1 VALKERGRNETNAL
15 IEEIKKLQDIVEDN
29 KDQEQLRKLRR
40 ESEALKTRNSEL
52 LREIETLNEQVNDLR
67 TERQTTIWNSTKEL
81 EQERDK

>member
-1 VALKERGRNETNAL
+1 L
-15 IEEIKKLQDIVEDN
+15 IEEIKKLQDLVEEN

-40 ESEALKTRNSEL
+40 ESEGLKTKNSEL
-52 LREIETLNEQVNDLR
+52 LSEIEALNEQVNDLR

>member
-1 VALKERGRNETNAL
+1 M
-15 IEEIKKLQDIVEDN
+15 IEEIKKLQDLVEEN

-40 ESEALKTRNSEL
+40 ESEGLKTKNSEL
-52 LREIETLNEQVNDLR
+52 LSEIEALNEQVNDLR

>member
-1 VALKERGRNETNAL
+1 MALKERGRNETNAL